1 MLGKCHPAQRLIHF
15 LLVPSGFVILLLKVN
30 VWRFFKGHTSYKM
43 AHNRLMQ
50 LCNISIFNV
59 SFKVCCDVKESSRS
73 LFSKKKKK
81 QSYVMFITGKKKKYT
96 GHCKIRFLSLEISVF
111 LLSLFLCLSFSLT
124 VNGFRGTI
132 SINLPNW
139 SNKWLLIDSP
149 TRRCYRLH
157 NELRPAIP
165 HPHHVF
171 IDFQSSSKS
180 ILHNQYQTGAS
191 I

>member
-73 LFSKKKKK
+73 LFSKKKK
-81 QSYVMFITGKKKKYT
+81 QSYVMFITGKTTYT
-96 GHCKIRFLSLEISVF
+96 GHWKIRFLSLEISVF

-139 SNKWLLIDSP
+139 SKKWLLIDSP

-171 IDFQSSSKS
+171 IDFQSSSNS

>member
-1 MLGKCHPAQRLIHF
+1 M
-15 LLVPSGFVILLLKVN
+15 
-30 VWRFFKGHTSYKM
+30 YE
-43 AHNRLMQ
+43 
-50 LCNISIFNV
+50 
-59 SFKVCCDVKESSRS
+59 D
-73 LFSKKKKK
+73 FSKGTPHTKWPTTDWCNYATFLSLMFLSRFVVMLRKVLGVYSVKKKK
-81 QSYVMFITGKKKKYT
+81 QSYVMFITGKKKNYT

-139 SNKWLLIDSP
+139 SNKWLLTDSP

-165 HPHHVF
+165 HPHHVC
-171 IDFQSSSKS
+171 IDFQSSSNS